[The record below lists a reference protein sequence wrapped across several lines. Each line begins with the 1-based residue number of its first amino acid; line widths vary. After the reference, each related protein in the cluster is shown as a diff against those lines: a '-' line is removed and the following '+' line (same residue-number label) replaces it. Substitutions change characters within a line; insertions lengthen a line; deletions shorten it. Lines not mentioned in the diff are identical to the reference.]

1 VGVETLADVP
11 PVKRGAT
18 DHGALDVRGDGES
31 GAFDLGKLGHGEI
44 IGAPRL
50 RVMSEPLSEAYV
62 RKVAKLARLALTD
75 DQVRL
80 YQGQLS
86 AVLGYVERLG
96 ELKLEGVDPLA
107 NVGETVNRFRE
118 DVPGEM
124 LKNEALMAI
133 APDVMP
139 PFVKVPK
146 VIGDGGG
153 A

>member
-1 VGVETLADVP
+1 
-11 PVKRGAT
+11 
-18 DHGALDVRGDGES
+18 
-31 GAFDLGKLGHGEI
+31 
-44 IGAPRL
+44 
-50 RVMSEPLSEAYV
+50 MSEPLSEAYV

-75 DQVRL
+75 EQVRL

-96 ELKLEGVDPLA
+96 ELDLEGVDPLA
-107 NVGETVNRFRE
+107 NVGETVNAFRNDE
-118 DVPGEM
+118 PGTM
-124 LKNEALMAI
+124 LSNASLMEL
-133 APDVMP
+133 APDATP